1 MLCEVTFYNPS
12 KGYGFLHC
20 VESGAPR
27 VDCFVYVRNIK
38 DKINLETGDL
48 VTADIVP
55 SKERPGRMDAINVA
69 LRRRDEVAKAA
80 Q

>member
-20 VESGAPR
+20 IEVGAPR
-27 VDCFVYVRNIK
+27 VDCFVYVRSIK
-38 DKINLETGDL
+38 DAVNLQVGDI
-48 VTADIVP
+48 VTADIIP
-55 SKERPGRMDAINVA
+55 SQTRPGRKDAVNVV
-69 LRRRDEVAKAA
+69 LRRRDETAKAA